1 MSLIAHP
8 TPAQAAGGDAEDS
21 AARFLERHGLQ
32 VISRN
37 YRTRLGEIDLIAR
50 DRDVLVFVE
59 VRLRRNARFG
69 GALESITARKR
80 RRIAAA
86 ARQYLMSFRRVPG
99 CRFDAV
105 CLDGEEPYGFRA
117 FELAEFVKSRNST
130 RGGDCF
136 RARTLGHF

>member
-1 MSLIAHP
+1 VSVIAHP
-8 TPAQAAGGDAEDS
+8 TPAQAAGGDAEDT

-32 VISRN
+32 VTGRN

-59 VRLRRNARFG
+59 VRLRTSASHG

-86 ARQYLMSFRRVPG
+86 ARQYLMGLRRVPP
-99 CRFDAV
+99 CRFDVV
-105 CLDGEEPYGFRA
+105 CLDGDEPMWIRGA
-117 FELAEFVKSRNST
+117 FEAF
-130 RGGDCF
+130 
-136 RARTLGHF
+136 